1 MSDDKSKNPPNS
13 KDDHFTPFDPRRR
26 KSFDAEVERDSRQ
39 NFVCEVHKT
48 NTDKSKN
55 PPNSKDV
62 SRRDF
67 IRKGGKAVYV
77 VPLVL
82 GAVTA
87 AERPAHAGT
96 PSTDPPTLE
105 KD

>member
-1 MSDDKSKNPPNS
+1 MSVDKPDNQP
-13 KDDHFTPFDPRRR
+13 R
-26 KSFDAEVERDSRQ
+26 KSFDAEVERDSRRD
-39 NFVCEVHKT
+39 FVREAHKT

-55 PPNSKDV
+55 PPKSKDV

-67 IRKGGKAVYV
+67 VRKGGKAVYV

-82 GAVTA
+82 GAVTT

-96 PSTDPPTLE
+96 TMTQIDPPSLQLE
-105 KD
+105 